1 MESSILNENDYA
13 IIENE
18 QQEIDIEKLM
28 KEFNDLPA
36 PTAQTSDVYMEN
48 NDSSLI
54 VDMTNYEVNFTIK
67 QLQLIC
73 DYYDL
78 SKSERGTK
86 KDELITSI
94 VLFENEPENI
104 DVVIKRK
111 EMWYYMDELK
121 NDPKMKKYVIW
132 K

>member
-1 MESSILNENDYA
+1 MESSILNEDDYA

-18 QQEIDIEKLM
+18 QKEIDIEKLM

-36 PTAQTSDVYMEN
+36 PTQVEDIYMES
-48 NDSSLI
+48 NDSSL
-54 VDMTNYEVNFTIK
+54 VVEMANYEVNFTIK
-67 QLQLIC
+67 QLQIIC

-104 DVVIKRK
+104 DIVIKRK